1 MVMAVEYGSPT
12 RYMNEDN
19 QMMLD
24 DLFFDWSLE
33 DTPEA
38 LLDEQFFRD
47 FYSSQACLMTHAG
60 VSSRELG
67 EHLGPLLRGGCQ
79 PDAEW

>member
-1 MVMAVEYGSPT
+1 MRYNYSMVNPQVMSDANSELVDE
-12 RYMNEDN
+12 
-19 QMMLD
+19 
-24 DLFFDWSLE
+24 LFADWSLE

-47 FYSSQACLMTHAG
+47 FHSSQNCLAAVGG

-67 EHLGPLLRGGCQ
+67 EDLGPLLRIDGS
-79 PDAEW
+79 EW